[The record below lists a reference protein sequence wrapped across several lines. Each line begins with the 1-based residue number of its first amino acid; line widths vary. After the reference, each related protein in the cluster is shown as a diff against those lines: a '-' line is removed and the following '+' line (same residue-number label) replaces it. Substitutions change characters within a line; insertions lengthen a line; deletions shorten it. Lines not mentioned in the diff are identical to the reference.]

1 MVIAYSLK
9 KAIMWL
15 WIASSSGVATLKA
28 SEETCAQIFDDEE
41 SFGSETSSSQEK
53 QPHSSCGTWWKA
65 HSLVPSS
72 LAPNKSACTRVF
84 QSITI
89 LVEKC

>member
-41 SFGSETSSSQEK
+41 SFGSETSSSQEGNKEK
-53 QPHSSCGTWWKA
+53 QLGSPHNATIAMQQPKEGGKRLTHALPW
-65 HSLVPSS
+65 
-72 LAPNKSACTRVF
+72 
-84 QSITI
+84 SIP
-89 LVEKC
+89 